1 MAKHARTGA
10 RWHLLAAIILGLV
23 LWFPLGLVAGSYLQ
37 PFGPQPHAA
46 VTAPHR
52 PSPSPSA
59 SVRPPHRH
67 PVHQARHY
75 VVRPGDSLWSIA
87 RAKYGRGSLWL
98 KLWKLNP
105 QVLTPGVIHAGD
117 VLNF

>member
-1 MAKHARTGA
+1 MAKHARA
-10 RWHLLAAIILGLV
+10 AKWHLPAAIILGLV
-23 LWFPLGLVAGSYLQ
+23 LWFPLGLVVGAYTH
-37 PFGPQPHAA
+37 PFGAQPA
-46 VTAPHR
+46 VTAPAHPR
-52 PSPSPSA
+52 PSASPSA

-87 RAKYGRGSLWL
+87 RAKYGRGSLWP

-105 QVLTPGVIHAGD
+105 QVLSPSVIHPGM
-117 VLNF
+117 VLRF